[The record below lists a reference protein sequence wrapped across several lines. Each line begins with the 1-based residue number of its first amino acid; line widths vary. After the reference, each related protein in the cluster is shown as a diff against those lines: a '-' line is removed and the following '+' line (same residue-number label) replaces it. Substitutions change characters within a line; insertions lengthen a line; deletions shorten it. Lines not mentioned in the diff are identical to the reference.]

1 VNTSFQVGG
10 ALVLAIVSA
19 VASGSGDIVDVYRQ
33 AIAVVV
39 GVAVLGLVVA
49 LSGLLPARA
58 EEAYAEA

>member
-1 VNTSFQVGG
+1 
-10 ALVLAIVSA
+10 
-19 VASGSGDIVDVYRQ
+19 VYRQ
-33 AIAVVV
+33 AIAIVV